1 MSHYII
7 ILHAVYGIYCIWYIL
22 YMVYTVYIHS
32 HRISASEF
40 QWIDFL
46 REQFVVQVECGQ
58 QHTLCRAVSRQ
69 HYNNNRI
76 QNSSTIP
83 TLEHYREDP
92 YEPLIVADMKK
103 GSNSAGGGAE
113 TDGVFVGS
121 KIGCDC
127 YSWVSIACV
136 YKVIVIILKFIC
148 VCCRV
153 FLG

>member
-1 MSHYII
+1 
-7 ILHAVYGIYCIWYIL
+7 
-22 YMVYTVYIHS
+22 MVYTVYIHS

-69 HYNNNRI
+69 QYNNTRI

-83 TLEHYREDP
+83 TLENYREDP

-103 GSNSAGGGAE
+103 GSNTAGVGAE
-113 TDGVFVGS
+113 TEGMFVGS
-121 KIGCDC
+121 KVGCDC
-127 YSWVSIACV
+127 YSWVSTMCI
-136 YKVIVIILKFIC
+136 YTSISL
-148 VCCRV
+148 
-153 FLG
+153 LHYLQ